1 MAKPVKKINIG
12 MISFKQYITEVGD
25 TDAGRQTLAR
35 YVGFRTKNL
44 VKSVKINDDRLKQ
57 LHSLSKLGDERR
69 ADSLISILKPDID
82 KSNRR
87 ANFIQRA
94 LNVITRHPNNRRYLN
109 IAKNIAMPGIKNNN
123 PD

>member
-1 MAKPVKKINIG
+1 